1 MKPENIVISS
11 NGHFKLTDFGISEI
25 GLLHNKYVITNKI
38 NPEGECAKE
47 DKWVDSGKILGTQNY
62 MAPEVIKCE
71 KITFKTDYWS
81 VGVILY
87 ELFANKTPFYKGNI
101 EEVFDNILNLRIDWE
116 TFDKEVEDFQTREIA
131 KDLISKFLV
140 LDPAKR
146 WGDTNIEEVKAH
158 TFFKKFDWANVKS
171 MKNLLVLKHVSERVK
186 QSKQIKITSANPLN
200 KINEEDE
207 NKNSNKFANRDENKG
222 GKVEAGANR
231 NSRTNTANKDN
242 KDSKSSDNNSS
253 INNFNCNKEKDEF
266 NLFYSERIDN
276 LNKKNEDVLKTSIKM
291 KKIEIDTSDFNFT
304 NLIHDLD

>member
-25 GLLHNKYVITNKI
+25 GLLHNKYAITNKI
-38 NPEGECAKE
+38 NPERESAKE

-71 KITFKTDYWS
+71 KITYKTDYWS

-87 ELFANKTPFYKGNI
+87 ELFANKTPFYNGNI

-116 TFDKEVEDFQTREIA
+116 TFDNEVEDLRVRETA
-131 KDLISKFLV
+131 KDLICKFLV

-146 WGDTNIEEVKAH
+146 WGDTNIHEVKAH
-158 TFFKKFDWANVKS
+158 KFFTNFDWANVKS
-171 MKNLLVLKHVSERVK
+171 MKNLLVLKHVSEKVK
-186 QSKQIKITSANPLN
+186 QSKQIKITAANPLN

-207 NKNSNKFANRDENKG
+207 NKNSNKFVNKDENKEKKNSS
-222 GKVEAGANR
+222 GKVEGVQR
-231 NSRTNTANKDN
+231 NSDNKEKENDNNNYNSNKD
-242 KDSKSSDNNSS
+242 
-253 INNFNCNKEKDEF
+253 KDEF

-276 LNKKNEDVLKTSIKM
+276 LNKKNEDVLKTNLKLR
-291 KKIEIDTSDFNFT
+291 KIEIDTDDINFT
-304 NLIHDLD
+304 NLMHDLD